1 MKKFTL
7 SLLVIVSL
15 FSCKEELPSNI
26 STKLYFK
33 DYHLAKLDTMYS
45 IINSLSDDDISKLSK
60 DSVSS
65 LIFNYTYYADRYKEY
80 NDELNDILKYNPEY
94 SGHPDLLNSYVSSL
108 ASYKN
113 FTDNYTKLYDKYLS
127 ID

>member
-1 MKKFTL
+1 MKKVLL
-7 SLLVIVSL
+7 SLVIVVSL

-33 DYHLAKLDTMYS
+33 DYYLAKLDTTYS

-65 LIFNYTYYADRYKEY
+65 LVLDWKRYSDEYLEYY
-80 NDELNDILKYNPEY
+80 NELNDILKYNPEY
-94 SGHPDLLNSYVSSL
+94 SGHPDLVNSYSSNL
-108 ASYKN
+108 GIYRN
-113 FTDNYTKLYDKYLS
+113 FSDNYTKLYDKYLS